1 MDIRILAIVSRDI
14 VAAEGHYHRSCYRLY
29 TKEVAKGDV
38 SIDEKDA
45 DGDDVED
52 MYNAAANQ
60 SYNELSLFLRKE
72 LFDNPQMMTMA
83 DLSSRLVDSMNCFG
97 IDQVKED
104 TKKHIKR
111 KLESEFG
118 GALHI
123 FPDRKGRLI
132 MYPDNMS
139 MCELAKENQSLKAE
153 LHTLKGITADDV
165 VAKAAMKIRADIK
178 QQDAPQTW
186 PPEVESEAQHAIVPE
201 STMDFLRYLLTG
213 YNDPGHAS
221 QRVQR
226 LLRSFAHDM
235 VYAVTGGQTKPPKHI
250 VLAFTVN
257 SLTGNVELINVLNRL
272 AHSISYSQM
281 EEIDTAL
288 CLQKLSLSDRDV
300 ALPANIHPGIFT
312 TLAWDNIDHMEETTS
327 GGGTSHRVNG
337 IAVQAQPT
345 NPMPARTMPAVVKAK
360 QRSID
365 ALPPMLPAYNAGQRV
380 GPSQTNS
387 ADVDTEAQTR
397 LARQKN
403 LVWVMARSSQQ
414 EDQSISSWTGFN
426 IKTRD
431 DVTVIQDNVGYLP
444 TINAPATQ
452 MYIVNEVLNQ
462 SLSIMQSLN
471 QTKIVCV
478 FDQALYAKAVEITW
492 KHPDKFQNTII
503 TRLGVFHTI
512 CTLLCIIGCV

>member
-1 MDIRILAIVSRDI
+1 MDTGDSNEGAGSLPPKRLRLECIIHCSDDNTDKLVSLQNIDSWRTLLRAAEIQKHIPVLELAQDLPDGQIPTIWYHRKCRSLFTMKKRLDGILAKEQSGDSEPTQDKGSVRSPRQGPSIARTYDAECIFCQNTNKYTKGQMSRENLVQCRELRADAKIRGAATKKMDIRILAIVSRDI

-72 LFDNPQMMTMA
+72 LFDNPQVMTMA

-153 LHTLKGITADDV
+153 LHTPKGITADDV

-250 VLAFTVN
+250 VLAFTVK

-272 AHSISYSQM
+272 GHSISYSQM

-288 CLQKLSLSDRDV
+288 CLQKLSLADR
-300 ALPANIHPGIFT
+300 
-312 TLAWDNIDHMEETTS
+312 S
-327 GGGTSHRVNG
+327 R
-337 IAVQAQPT
+337 
-345 NPMPARTMPAVVKAK
+345 
-360 QRSID
+360 
-365 ALPPMLPAYNAGQRV
+365 
-380 GPSQTNS
+380 
-387 ADVDTEAQTR
+387 
-397 LARQKN
+397 
-403 LVWVMARSSQQ
+403 
-414 EDQSISSWTGFN
+414 
-426 IKTRD
+426 
-431 DVTVIQDNVGYLP
+431 
-444 TINAPATQ
+444 
-452 MYIVNEVLNQ
+452 
-462 SLSIMQSLN
+462 
-471 QTKIVCV
+471 
-478 FDQALYAKAVEITW
+478 
-492 KHPDKFQNTII
+492 
-503 TRLGVFHTI
+503 
-512 CTLLCIIGCV
+512 